1 MAGEFPTKDSTTMA
15 FTKQGD
21 RRMANKRYGSITVGF
36 SDSTAEVDAQREIN
50 NFLLALHSYPERFA
64 DDPGLTFEEYL
75 FSIMVSEQ
83 ALNGG
88 PHRVH

>member
-1 MAGEFPTKDSTTMA
+1 MA
-15 FTKQGD
+15 FAKQGD
-21 RRMANKRYGSITVGF
+21 RKMTMKRYGSITVGF
-36 SDSTAEVDAQREIN
+36 SDSTAEAEADAQREIN

-83 ALNGG
+83 AVNGG
-88 PHRVH
+88 PNRVH

>member
-1 MAGEFPTKDSTTMA
+1 MA

-36 SDSTAEVDAQREIN
+36 SDPTAEVDAQREIN

>member
-1 MAGEFPTKDSTTMA
+1 MA
-15 FTKQGD
+15 FLKQGD

-36 SDSTAEVDAQREIN
+36 AAPTAEVDAQREIN

-75 FSIMVSEQ
+75 FSIMMSEQ

-88 PHRVH
+88 PYQVH